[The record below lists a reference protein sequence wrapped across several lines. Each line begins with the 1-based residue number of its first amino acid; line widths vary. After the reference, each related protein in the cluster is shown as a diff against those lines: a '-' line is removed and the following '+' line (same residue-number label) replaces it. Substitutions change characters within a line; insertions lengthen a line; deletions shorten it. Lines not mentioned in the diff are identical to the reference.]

1 MSPLSAFPH
10 PTTGTWRDIP
20 QVAAPRPSTRT
31 GRRRLF
37 LSTLRFWAIAG
48 LVVASL
54 MGGYIALRTWRDNPA
69 GLAGP
74 AKSVPLREIIARSDG
89 VLDLAWVQRTL
100 AIEKGVG
107 LMTLDLPALR
117 DRLLATGQ
125 VHTAV
130 VSRRLPDVLS
140 VVMEERSP
148 VLRVLAQGDDGAR
161 AALFVARDGAVFSGE
176 GYEETL
182 TSALPWLEG
191 ISLTRDVSG
200 RGFAR
205 IDGMVAVSDLLGTVR
220 SAAPAMARSFHSVS
234 LARFARDRL
243 IIVRTPEVAEIL
255 FGANAE
261 LGYFQ
266 QLARL
271 DYILDEL
278 RGQASPRPIR
288 SINLSLGGRQV
299 PVAFEAPAPSS
310 SSGRAARPGAS
321 ATTAADRSAAPR
333 QAPAPYTFFHP

>member
-1 MSPLSAFPH
+1 MSTLSAFPH

-31 GRRRLF
+31 GRRRLIM
-37 LSTLRFWAIAG
+37 SAVRFWTVTG
-48 LVVASL
+48 LVVTSL
-54 MGGYIALRTWRDNPA
+54 LAGYIGFRTWRDNPA

-74 AKSVPLREIIARSDG
+74 AKSAPLREIIARTDG
-89 VLDLAWVQRTL
+89 VLDLAWVKRTL
-100 AIEKGVG
+100 AIEKGAG

-117 DRLLATGQ
+117 KRLLASGQ

-130 VSRRLPDVLS
+130 VSRRLPDVLT

-148 VLRVLAQGDDGAR
+148 VLRVLGQEEAGAP

-176 GYEETL
+176 GYEEVL
-182 TSALPWLEG
+182 TSGLPLLEG
-191 ISLTRDVSG
+191 VALTPDASG

-205 IDGMVAVSDLLGTVR
+205 IDGLVAVSDLLGTAR
-220 SAAPAMARSFHSVS
+220 SAAPAIARSFHSVS

-243 IIVRTPEVAEIL
+243 IIVRTPEVAEIF
-255 FGANAE
+255 FGAHAE
-261 LGYFQ
+261 HGFFQ

-278 RGQASPRPIR
+278 RGQPSPQPIR

-299 PVAFEAPAPSS
+299 PVAFEPAVPAPG
-310 SSGRAARPGAS
+310 SGRTTRPGAPVA
-321 ATTAADRSAAPR
+321 ATR
-333 QAPAPYTFFHP
+333 QPPASYTFFRP

>member
-1 MSPLSAFPH
+1 MSPVSAFPH

-20 QVAAPRPSTRT
+20 QVAAPRPSNRT
-31 GRRRLF
+31 GRRRLI
-37 LSTLRFWAIAG
+37 LSAVRFWTITG
-48 LVVASL
+48 LIVASL
-54 MGGYIALRTWRDNPA
+54 LAGYIGFRTWRDNPA

-74 AKSVPLREIIARSDG
+74 AKSVPLREIVARTDG
-89 VLDLAWVQRTL
+89 VLDLAWVKHTL

-107 LMTLDLPALR
+107 LMTLDLPALQ

-130 VSRRLPDVLS
+130 VSRRFPDVLS
-140 VVMEERSP
+140 VVLEERSP
-148 VLRVLAQGDDGAR
+148 VLRVLAQGEDGVR
-161 AALFVARDGAVFSGE
+161 AALFVARDGSVFSGE

-182 TSALPWLEG
+182 ISGLPWLEG
-191 ISLTRDVSG
+191 VALTRDASG

-205 IDGMVAVSDLLGTVR
+205 IDGLVAVSDLLGTAR
-220 SAAPAMARSFHSVS
+220 SAAPAIARSFHSVS
-234 LARFARDRL
+234 LARYARDRL
-243 IIVRTPEVAEIL
+243 IIVRTPDVAEIF

-261 LGYFQ
+261 LGFFQ

-278 RGQASPRPIR
+278 KGQPSPQTIR

-299 PVAFEAPAPSS
+299 PVAFEPAAPTSG
-310 SSGRAARPGAS
+310 SGRTTRPGLPVAV
-321 ATTAADRSAAPR
+321 TAERSTAPR
-333 QAPAPYTFFHP
+333 QPPTSYTFFRP